1 MESMVPSTA
10 SAPGAQ
16 RRRPVPRPLD
26 ATLANLLAR
35 VAPGMRFN
43 EHLDEEDEEDVPLV
57 FAHACKMGLETT
69 QRFFAPSA
77 APKSWAA
84 NRRKCPNA
92 WPGPPPHRPQEMV
105 KSGRGLCDQL
115 PLHFRAEF
123 RPCCRY
129 LAKLPNRF
137 PGGIF
142 GARNPR
148 LDATGDPRSVKL
160 EGGNGHAPICSI
172 GR

>member
-1 MESMVPSTA
+1 
-10 SAPGAQ
+10 
-16 RRRPVPRPLD
+16 
-26 ATLANLLAR
+26 
-35 VAPGMRFN
+35 MRFN
-43 EHLDEEDEEDVPLV
+43 EHPDEEDEEDVPLV

-84 NRRKCPNA
+84 NRRKCPNTPSPSPA
-92 WPGPPPHRPQEMV
+92 GEV

-137 PGGIF
+137 PGG
-142 GARNPR
+142 
-148 LDATGDPRSVKL
+148 
-160 EGGNGHAPICSI
+160 HAPGALLVTP